1 MPKSKCHFF
10 LLLECGWVFPF
21 VIACSYYAKPNQ
33 KILEFLM
40 FQHLIALHIIKHHQH
55 EMLLPWS
62 NVKKSWKTLSGK
74 LIEAI
79 LFIYSLHACVQNK
92 KISFVFFAHHD
103 QYISIQIEHIWVQNK
118 DSSFYFCL
126 QWFFTFINQ
135 DHSL

>member
-1 MPKSKCHFF
+1 MPKSKCPFF
-10 LLLECGWVFPF
+10 LLLECGWIFPF
-21 VIACSYYAKPNQ
+21 VIACSYYAKPKPKNPRVSYVSTSYDF
-33 KILEFLM
+33 EF
-40 FQHLIALHIIKHHQH
+40 HQH
-55 EMLLPWS
+55 EMLILWS
-62 NVKKSWKTLSGK
+62 NVKKSWRTLSGK
-74 LIEAI
+74 LTEAI